1 VHDHPGG
8 KLSMARYEQT
18 KLRKEERIKIISK

>member
-8 KLSMARYEQT
+8 QLSMARYEQ
-18 KLRKEERIKIISK
+18 KKIRKEGRIKIKGR